1 MLHALRNESG
11 QIVSVHRDPVVG
23 SLPLAVGD
31 PEVVEFFSGA
41 AAPAAS
47 FASLDA
53 DLVRVLEDLVD
64 VLIQRQVIRVTDL
77 PLAAQR
83 KLYERKQFRE
93 RRGLE
98 SLTLFGV
105 GSEVLNTDLGNL

>member
-1 MLHALRNESG
+1 LRNEFG
-11 QIVSVHRDPVVG
+11 QIVSVHRDPVAG
-23 SLPLAVGD
+23 GLPLAAGD
-31 PEVVEFFSGA
+31 PEAIAFLAGA
-41 AAPAAS
+41 TEPAAS

-77 PLAAQR
+77 PPPAQR
-83 KLYERKQFRE
+83 KLFERKQFRE

-98 SLTLFGV
+98 SLTLFGA
-105 GSEVLNTDLGNL
+105 GIEVLNTDLGNL